1 MARDLPDRTR
11 PTPGSESPGA
21 ARPPRTRAFKER
33 SQPSRQSREGIGR
46 ADALEPPMP
55 AGAPAGNPP
64 LVHQLDR
71 LHIFPPIATPQPEVV
86 QRESVKASE
95 LDDVPAYVYHATGS
109 DRRMGIQRSGFETKF
124 VGSGTTAVGATQS
137 GRELQEEHDLT
148 MLHFGS
154 QSWAEGYMKN
164 GSVALR
170 VPTLHPDF
178 EKLRKSG
185 NEWWYPDDIPA
196 AHIEIKLRDGTW
208 GAIDATDLRVN
219 ELGEGVIYMHDEDA
233 EEVEDDDWD
242 RERRLGLARTVSFL
256 ELAEWSHCTRMHVE
270 LDQRNRAQVLEGG
283 PPFTVCSRYLRLERC
298 G

>member
-1 MARDLPDRTR
+1 
-11 PTPGSESPGA
+11 
-21 ARPPRTRAFKER
+21 
-33 SQPSRQSREGIGR
+33 
-46 ADALEPPMP
+46 
-55 AGAPAGNPP
+55 
-64 LVHQLDR
+64 
-71 LHIFPPIATPQPEVV
+71 
-86 QRESVKASE
+86 
-95 LDDVPAYVYHATGS
+95 
-109 DRRMGIQRSGFETKF
+109 MGIRRSGFETKF

-164 GSVALR
+164 GSVVLR
-170 VPTLHPDF
+170 VPTLHLDF

-242 RERRLGLARTVSFL
+242 
-256 ELAEWSHCTRMHVE
+256 
-270 LDQRNRAQVLEGG
+270 
-283 PPFTVCSRYLRLERC
+283 
-298 G
+298 